1 MLRSIVLQRDT
12 SGRGLSARPQKC
24 SWLVSVMR
32 SRACWHGQE
41 KRSWSCGVERVVG
54 MRWSSGHWLHW
65 RTTGPKWSWERA
77 RFFHIMRVDRQI
89 VDDLVAD
96 DEPRKRR
103 GASPASSIVAPCCR
117 GEVSLSRAY
126 QEGDAR
132 MTSAATVPTS
142 PSTTPATPTTTPCTS
157 IQGHAAPEVALD
169 AMSQYMSD
177 MRGIAPLAD
186 GEERRLLDAI
196 HAGDTAARER
206 LVLAFQPWLLS
217 LARRYAAGSE
227 HLTLLDYVQEGNV
240 GLLESIAR
248 HADSA
253 TFTKPVAFRTWAYW
267 WVRGQMRQAFWR
279 FEGRGALPERQARSV
294 ATADGGAAGSARRP
308 WGVSQRLRSWRSDC
322 NSPCARS
329 CNCFSYSRSRS

>member
-1 MLRSIVLQRDT
+1 
-12 SGRGLSARPQKC
+12 
-24 SWLVSVMR
+24 
-32 SRACWHGQE
+32 
-41 KRSWSCGVERVVG
+41 
-54 MRWSSGHWLHW
+54 
-65 RTTGPKWSWERA
+65 
-77 RFFHIMRVDRQI
+77 
-89 VDDLVAD
+89 
-96 DEPRKRR
+96 
-103 GASPASSIVAPCCR
+103 
-117 GEVSLSRAY
+117 
-126 QEGDAR
+126 
-132 MTSAATVPTS
+132 MTSAVTVPTS
-142 PSTTPATPTTTPCTS
+142 PSTAPATPTATHCMS
-157 IQGHAAPEVALD
+157 SQGHTAPEAPLD
-169 AMSQYMSD
+169 AMSQYMSE

-196 HAGDTAARER
+196 HAGDTAARDR

-294 ATADGGAAGSARRP
+294 ARLTMAQQDLLGTLGREPTAEELAERLHLPVRTILQLLLLQQIEIVSIERLTLDEVERMANAQTNASSGRAARIRSRVAQLPDRQRQVVILRYGLADGVERTQRAVAQLLGLSLTTVEEADRRA
-308 WGVSQRLRSWRSDC
+308 RLRLRRSLDGTP
-322 NSPCARS
+322 STSADEVA
-329 CNCFSYSRSRS
+329 

>member
-1 MLRSIVLQRDT
+1 VL
-12 SGRGLSARPQKC
+12 
-24 SWLVSVMR
+24 
-32 SRACWHGQE
+32 
-41 KRSWSCGVERVVG
+41 
-54 MRWSSGHWLHW
+54 
-65 RTTGPKWSWERA
+65 
-77 RFFHIMRVDRQI
+77 
-89 VDDLVAD
+89 
-96 DEPRKRR
+96 
-103 GASPASSIVAPCCR
+103 
-117 GEVSLSRAY
+117 
-126 QEGDAR
+126 
-132 MTSAATVPTS
+132 
-142 PSTTPATPTTTPCTS
+142 
-157 IQGHAAPEVALD
+157 LD
-169 AMSQYMSD
+169 AMSQYMSE
-177 MRGIAPLAD
+177 MRGIAPLAE

-294 ATADGGAAGSARRP
+294 AKLTMAQQELLGTLGREPTAEELAERLQLPVRTILQLLLLQQVEIVSIERLTPDEVERMANAETDSSGRAARIRSLVAQLPDRQRQVVILRYGLADGVERTQRAVAQLLGLSLTTVEEADRRAR
-308 WGVSQRLRSWRSDC
+308 VRLRRWLKGAPSTTCDEV
-322 NSPCARS
+322 A
-329 CNCFSYSRSRS
+329 

>member
-1 MLRSIVLQRDT
+1 
-12 SGRGLSARPQKC
+12 
-24 SWLVSVMR
+24 
-32 SRACWHGQE
+32 
-41 KRSWSCGVERVVG
+41 
-54 MRWSSGHWLHW
+54 
-65 RTTGPKWSWERA
+65 
-77 RFFHIMRVDRQI
+77 
-89 VDDLVAD
+89 
-96 DEPRKRR
+96 
-103 GASPASSIVAPCCR
+103 
-117 GEVSLSRAY
+117 
-126 QEGDAR
+126 
-132 MTSAATVPTS
+132 MTSAATLPTS
-142 PSTTPATPTTTPCTS
+142 PSTTPATPTTTRCTS
-157 IQGHAAPEVALD
+157 TQGHTAPETALD
-169 AMSQYMSD
+169 AMSQYMSE
-177 MRGIAPLAD
+177 MRGIAPLAE

-294 ATADGGAAGSARRP
+294 ARLTVAQQDLLGTLGREPTAEELAERLQLPVRTILQLLLLQQVEIVSIERLTPDEVERMANAQTDSSSGIAARIRSLVAQLPDR
-308 WGVSQRLRSWRSDC
+308 QRQV
-322 NSPCARS
+322 
-329 CNCFSYSRSRS
+329 